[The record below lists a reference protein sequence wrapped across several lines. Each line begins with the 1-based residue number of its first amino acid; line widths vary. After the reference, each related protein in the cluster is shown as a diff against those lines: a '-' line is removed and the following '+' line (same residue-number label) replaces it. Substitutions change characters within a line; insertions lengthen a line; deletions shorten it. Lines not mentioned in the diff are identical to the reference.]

1 MTNKLVELISKEYR
15 IKLIELSDLRRKII
29 EISKELND
37 KNITHQKFI
46 DLNDWQENLK
56 KEYEKAQLIADGIS
70 IAREIVMG
78 YVFNNKRSGL

>member
-1 MTNKLVELISKEYR
+1 VELISKEYR